1 MEDPSIFGDEVIAD
15 SEGEDDSFIPLKRAR
30 IAGNDST
37 VSQFTENRTLNDSV
51 TNFTPC
57 IATKVSTIENASSSS
72 AGPSAP
78 SRPRPKPAYKG
89 AAGFQGDSSISNES
103 RSTPPSRVED
113 NTMLLDFAI
122 PSIADRA
129 KMRRRDN
136 KSSPRPT
143 FSEFTPPPPPLPPSK
158 SNSRK
163 TSPIEVLELTDS
175 DDDELALAPASTK
188 KKSATAKPKAKPR
201 KSPVK
206 RTRVVH
212 SPPPDSSQ
220 PSLPIATSPIL
231 PPVPLPGSTL
241 PPSDPPLPT
250 PLEHPPIAVLPK
262 LTIEQGSSS
271 RATSPCPSGKR
282 KRSSERDELEGD
294 DVSMDVDKQSMPP
307 PQTADTSSSKK
318 TKKTKEKK
326 KPTVSVEIESKKAK
340 GKKVT
345 KEKTPLNKGK
355 GKAKEAE
362 VAQSAEI
369 VYDDDDLFGDGRPE
383 TIPMGAG
390 PSTSSSSDR
399 RQVSSET
406 SARPNPPEDGE
417 EREPPQKR
425 QKTDTNTKKNSSKKK
440 RSQKVVMSE
449 EEEDGKPEE
458 AEKVKSAKKNGSSKK
473 TKTKASKDSHDQDG
487 PADHHSSEIS
497 VDTLPKENVN
507 PSPVA
512 PAPVIPQ
519 TIATETPS
527 KPANPS
533 ISSRYTIAPR
543 TKSTPMSE
551 LIRRANAQPG
561 SPFYS
566 PTTSS
571 AKPSAAGTTYSPY
584 MKSSRSMLSR
594 IAPLHPNRRTPPPP
608 PPPPP
613 PRKKS
618 KKELELEEKWEEELV
633 ESVGGL
639 TEWAALPE
647 QERKDMRRMKREK
660 EMYGY
665 ED

>member
-1 MEDPSIFGDEVIAD
+1 MEDPSIFGDEVVAD
-15 SEGEDDSFIPLKRAR
+15 SEGEDDSFVPLRRAR
-30 IAGNDST
+30 ITGNDST
-37 VSQFTENRTLNDSV
+37 VSQFTENRPVNDSV
-51 TNFTPC
+51 TNFTPV
-57 IATKVSTIENASSSS
+57 IATKASTIENASSSS

-89 AAGFQGDSSISNES
+89 TAGFQGDSSISNGS
-103 RSTPPSRVED
+103 RSTPPSRSEV
-113 NTMLLDFAI
+113 NSMLLDFAI

-136 KSSPRPT
+136 KSAPGPT
-143 FSEFTPPPPPLPPSK
+143 FSEFTPPPLPPSK
-158 SNSRK
+158 PNSTK

-175 DDDELALAPASTK
+175 DDDELALAPASRK
-188 KKSATAKPKAKPR
+188 KKSTTANSKAKPR

-206 RTRVVH
+206 RARVVH

-220 PSLPIATSPIL
+220 PSLPIATSPVL

-241 PPSDPPLPT
+241 PPSDPPLYT

-262 LTIEQGSSS
+262 LTVDQGSSS
-271 RATSPCPSGKR
+271 RVTSPCPSGKR

-294 DVSMDVDKQSMPP
+294 DMSMDVDKQPMPP
-307 PQTADTSSSKK
+307 PQTTDTGPSKK
-318 TKKTKEKK
+318 VKKTREKK
-326 KPTVSVEIESKKAK
+326 KQSVS
-340 GKKVT
+340 
-345 KEKTPLNKGK
+345 LDKGK
-355 GKAKEAE
+355 GKAKEVE
-362 VAQSAEI
+362 VAQTTEI
-369 VYDDDDLFGDGRPE
+369 IDDDDDLFGDGCPE
-383 TIPMGAG
+383 TSPTGAH
-390 PSTSSSSDR
+390 PSTSSSFDR
-399 RQVSSET
+399 RQAPSET
-406 SARPNPPEDGE
+406 SARPNPVEDGE

-425 QKTDTNTKKNSSKKK
+425 QKTDTNANTKKDSSKK
-440 RSQKVVMSE
+440 RSQKVVMSDE
-449 EEEDGKPEE
+449 EDDGKPEE
-458 AEKVKSAKKNGSSKK
+458 AEKVKSTKKNGSSKK

-487 PADHHSSEIS
+487 QVDPHPAETA
-497 VDTLPKENVN
+497 VDTLPKENVD

-512 PAPVIPQ
+512 PAMIPQ
-519 TIATETPS
+519 TTATETPS

-571 AKPSAAGTTYSPY
+571 AKPSAAGTAYSPY

-594 IAPLHPNRRTPPPP
+594 IAPLHRNRRTPPPP